1 MSSQVAPWLED
12 LDEDWVEPPSLSNPT
27 TDHQSATSV
36 RKNQTSSSSS
46 RIPRRSSGAFDI
58 NSNSSSVK
66 QRNPLK
72 TLPSSQSNVQRQP
85 SDSSVVHH
93 DSVKR
98 SPAKHQTLEW
108 KKRLVRGEVGY
119 GDQTDLFGPSGLE
132 NIFSPARPTS
142 SNNRPTSSNSPSRL
156 LRNTIMPPSSPPP
169 WPSQIEPSQL
179 ESPDAQGTC
188 QREVNNTNY
197 DDPQDDSLMRSVNS
211 PSQLHVDRSASKHQ
225 GNRTISANT
234 DLSGE
239 GFSPVFLSKHT
250 SSTGAV
256 SYAPLN
262 SRSVPT
268 SADASLNLQESEL
281 PSTPGVRKIHSDGP
295 DNMPSV
301 PEVSLPD
308 DLPTGTPPIP
318 SFFSMN
324 KMSPSSPSKIEPSSV
339 YDNTSTSPGP
349 SSPAR
354 VLATPKLGDVDES
367 SLLSPPKSRP
377 SQSPLK
383 LFGNYDTFTNNK
395 LFRRMSQLEGLD
407 PDHPLVS
414 PVHQCDDP
422 FDETHSNAGRIP
434 SSGTIS
440 TNRRR
445 PSQRVVSNLSSFGEG
460 DLDEHDFDAD
470 ISFPVGLDLDA
481 TYESNEGSPLP
492 DAVPPGST
500 HPFRFHVETAPPI
513 ESSPEVRPFKL
524 KRKLSK
530 RSNTIRSRHSDD
542 DQALEQFPVIDPYNN
557 EFDIREGKRP
567 QSSPA
572 KAPTAKRRRTLIT
585 MDGKLPELGEGSEIH
600 IKVDAPLPSDQQAPS
615 VAASGT
621 VSVASRR
628 DVTRP
633 RNPTPSQRRRE
644 QIQAEISEATFE
656 YLSNSPRLEAIKETI
671 EELSELPEESVDAEK
686 AKAVAADIAAYTF
699 EVSREDSESMR
710 KRSFT
715 TQDFLDEAM
724 HIMSLIRAKGRP
736 HSGLDDVEES
746 SAEMDFG
753 SHLHPDDLAKQVG
766 SLRISRPASREGN
779 ESNWRPRS
787 QVKHDPMVASRL
799 EQFREQDSFNMGMV
813 ESSLRSLRVD
823 DSSAL
828 DFDHADVST
837 RDLDDAPIIEPGWT
851 AGHSR
856 AYSNAS
862 QRGNQASPTKSQHGS
877 HPSLDSSSGARTM
890 GSTSSRDFVANLSP
904 EKVAHL
910 IPEQIAGM
918 TYDKEKQIW
927 VKAKHLKP
935 PTFDFYHQPSNVSS
949 DDDPFAYIPD
959 LTVDE
964 IKEIQR
970 IQQLQARHQAF
981 AQQDRSEYD
990 LSEQHTELPQQVPD
1004 RPPPQR
1010 QEPTGSRP
1018 TTRDSNAAHPFTSS
1032 TAPSKY
1038 SAFASS
1044 QQQQF
1049 DTRATSWS
1057 NEELAN
1063 IARAKQ
1069 QQAHTGDGLRD
1080 LATVN
1085 IPQNISEETELAPDD
1100 SVTALDESQ
1109 TSHIS
1114 HEDSLLDELL
1124 SEDDELLNEDSE
1136 TEELPAPKQ
1145 RGSGIPLPSWPLRS
1159 PQPARRGGLRNS
1171 SLRRQTFQRGFP
1183 SGQDQREVSFVA
1195 TFPDKRMMSV
1205 SVVAQPGP
1213 PMSAPNQEYG
1223 LSSPAR
1229 MDGTFY
1235 LSDLPDFTVND
1246 VDEERPSEK
1255 ALARRVAHTNTG
1267 DRYAMAVQSLVKT
1280 LTDVEPDEPY
1290 WEDIKQLNLRDRG
1303 LDSVH
1308 NLEDFCTR
1316 LEDLDLSGNNVAHLE
1331 GAPTSV
1337 RRLNLRS
1344 NALSSLTAW
1353 SHMMN
1358 LQYLDISNNQ
1368 VDNLGGLCMLIHL
1381 RELRADDNQI
1391 STLDGIMN
1399 MDGLIKLSVRRN
1411 KLSRVDFEGC
1421 QLNRLEELDLSSNKL
1436 STVAGVQSLTA
1447 LERLILDDNQI
1458 EHFSTGQHS
1467 SVSSKLHCLSLQN
1480 NQLASLNVSDYTD
1493 LRYLN
1498 VDDNKLPTVEGLE
1511 QLHQIDVLSMRKQ
1524 DLKHSPVQQL
1534 TIFNQRLSAR
1544 SLFLSSNVIPT
1555 LDLSNSYHSVQNLE
1569 MASCGLQ
1576 DLPNDFGLKLP
1587 NLRTLNVSF
1596 NAITDIRPLLNITRL
1611 EKLHASGN
1619 RIARLRKTVAVLAR
1633 MPHLRKTDLR
1643 DNPITHGFYAPI
1655 SVAKNTVS
1663 TISSDEEPMSEAQLQ
1678 LQMAMSHRLPNAD
1691 YATDAEHLARLDED
1705 TKLRRR
1711 VYEILLSNGCKTLS
1725 TLDGLSFA
1733 KDRALIRDSV
1743 WERLLKLG
1751 VVRKSGNKGEE
1762 TQVTMG

>member
-12 LDEDWVEPPSLSNPT
+12 LEEDWVEPPSLSNHT
-27 TDHQSATSV
+27 TDHQSATSA
-36 RKNQTSSSSS
+36 RTNQTSSS
-46 RIPRRSSGAFDI
+46 RIPRRSSGAFSI
-58 NSNSSSVK
+58 NSSSVK

-72 TLPSSQSNVQRQP
+72 DLPSSQFNVQRQP
-85 SDSSVVHH
+85 SASSVVHH

-98 SPAKHQTLEW
+98 SPAKQHTLEW

-156 LRNTIMPPSSPPP
+156 LQNTIMPPSSPPP

-179 ESPDAQGTC
+179 DSPDAQGTC
-188 QREVNNTNY
+188 QREVHNTNY
-197 DDPQDDSLMRSVNS
+197 TDPQDESLMRSPNS

-256 SYAPLN
+256 SYAPLD
-262 SRSVPT
+262 SRSAPV
-268 SADASLNLQESEL
+268 SADASVNGLDSEL
-281 PSTPGVRKIHSDGP
+281 PSTPGFRKNNSDMA

-308 DLPTGTPPIP
+308 NLPTGTPPIP
-318 SFFSMN
+318 SFLSMN
-324 KMSPSSPSKIEPSSV
+324 RLSPSSPTKVEPSSV
-339 YDNTSTSPGP
+339 YDQDSAISPRD
-349 SSPAR
+349 SSPVRAP
-354 VLATPKLGDVDES
+354 ATPKLGGVEES

-383 LFGNYDTFTNNK
+383 LFTGNYDTFTNNK

-407 PDHPLVS
+407 PDHPLRS
-414 PVHQCDDP
+414 PEHPCDDP
-422 FDETHSNAGRIP
+422 FDETRSNAGRVT
-434 SSGTIS
+434 SSGT
-440 TNRRR
+440 TNTQRRR

-470 ISFPVGLDLDA
+470 ISIPTGLDLDA
-481 TYESNEGSPLP
+481 TFEFTEGSPLP
-492 DAVPPGST
+492 EAVPPGST
-500 HPFRFHVETAPPI
+500 HPFRFHVETAPPV

-600 IKVDAPLPSDQQAPS
+600 IKVDAPVSNDEKPSEATAPS
-615 VAASGT
+615 T
-621 VSVASRR
+621 VSAGSRR

-671 EELSELPEESVDAEK
+671 EELSELPAESVDAEK
-686 AKAVAADIAAYTF
+686 AKAVAADIAAFTF
-699 EVSREDSESMR
+699 EHSREEPESIR

-724 HIMSLIRAKGRP
+724 HIMSIIRAKGRP

-746 SAEMDFG
+746 SGEMDFNT
-753 SHLHPDDLAKQVG
+753 HLHPDDLARQVG
-766 SLRISRPASREGN
+766 SLRISRPSSREGN

-799 EQFREQDSFNMGMV
+799 EQFREKDSLNLV
-813 ESSLRSLRVD
+813 DTSLRSLSIND
-823 DSSAL
+823 TSAVY
-828 DFDHADVST
+828 FDHQDGST
-837 RDLDDAPIIEPGWT
+837 RGLDDASIIEPGWIG
-851 AGHSR
+851 GHVR
-856 AYSNAS
+856 AYSNTS
-862 QRGNQASPTKSQHGS
+862 QQGAQASPTKSQHGS

-927 VKAKHLKP
+927 VKAKHLRP
-935 PTFDFYHQPSNVSS
+935 PTFDYYHQPSNVSS
-949 DDDPFAYIPD
+949 EDDPFAYIPD

-970 IQQLQARHQAF
+970 IQQMQARRQDLT
-981 AQQDRSEYD
+981 QQEQSEYEE
-990 LSEQHTELPQQVPD
+990 SGQFTELPQQVPD

-1018 TTRDSNAAHPFTSS
+1018 TTRDSNAPHPFTSS

-1038 SAFASS
+1038 SGFASS

-1057 NEELAN
+1057 NEELAS
-1063 IARAKQ
+1063 IARAKH
-1069 QQAHTGDGLRD
+1069 QQAQSGDGLRD
-1080 LATVN
+1080 LAAVN
-1085 IPQNISEETELAPDD
+1085 IPQNISEETEVVLDD
-1100 SVTALDESQ
+1100 STAAHDE
-1109 TSHIS
+1109 
-1114 HEDSLLDELL
+1114 SLLDELL
-1124 SEDDELLNEDSE
+1124 SEDDEPLNEDSI

-1145 RGSGIPLPSWPLRS
+1145 RGSGIPIPSWPLRS

-1171 SLRRQTFQRGFP
+1171 SLRRQTFQRGHAP
-1183 SGQDQREVSFVA
+1183 GQDQREVSFVA
-1195 TFPDKRMMSV
+1195 TFPDKRTMSV
-1205 SVVAQPGP
+1205 SVVAQPAP
-1213 PMSAPNQEYG
+1213 TMAAPNQEYG

-1255 ALARRVAHTNTG
+1255 ALARRVARTDSG

-1316 LEDLDLSGNNVAHLE
+1316 LEDLDLSNNNVAHLE
-1331 GAPTSV
+1331 GAPTSI

-1368 VDNLGGLCMLIHL
+1368 VDNLSGLCMLIHL

-1399 MDGLIKLSVRRN
+1399 MDGLLKLSVRRN
-1411 KLSRVDFEGC
+1411 QLSRVDFEGC
-1421 QLNRLEELDLSSNKL
+1421 QLARLEELDLSSNKL
-1436 STVAGVQSLTA
+1436 CRISGVQTLSSLS
-1447 LERLILDDNQI
+1447 RLVMDDNKL
-1458 EHFSTGQHS
+1458 EYFSAAKEDTAGS
-1467 SVSSKLHCLSLQN
+1467 RLHCLSLQKN
-1480 NQLASLNVSDYTD
+1480 RMTALDVSSYTN

-1498 VDDNKLPTVEGLE
+1498 VDENKLSTVQGIE
-1511 QLHQIDVLSMRKQ
+1511 QLHHIDILSMRKQ
-1524 DLKHSPVQQL
+1524 DLKQANAQQL
-1534 TIFNQRLSAR
+1534 TIFNQRVSAR
-1544 SLFLSSNVIPT
+1544 SLFLSSNIIPT
-1555 LDLSNSYHSVQNLE
+1555 LDLPNSYHSIQNLE

-1576 DLPNDFGLKLP
+1576 DLPNDFGLKFP
-1587 NLRTLNVSF
+1587 NLRTLNMSF

-1633 MPHLRKTDLR
+1633 MPHLRRTDLR

-1655 SVAKNTVS
+1655 SVAKNAVSTVS
-1663 TISSDEEPMSEAQLQ
+1663 NDEEPLSEAQLQ
-1678 LQMAMSHRLPNAD
+1678 LQIAMSHRLPNAD
-1691 YATDAEHLARLDED
+1691 HATDTEHLARLDED

-1711 VYEILLSNGCKTLS
+1711 VYEILLSNGCKNLA

-1733 KDRALIRDSV
+1733 KDRALIRDGV

-1751 VVRKSGNKGEE
+1751 VVKKSGARGEE
-1762 TQVTMG
+1762 TEVSTS

>member
-12 LDEDWVEPPSLSNPT
+12 LDEDWFEPPSLSNHS
-27 TDHQSATSV
+27 TDHQSANQPV
-36 RKNQTSSSSS
+36 LNQTSSQS
-46 RIPRRSSGAFDI
+46 RIPRRSSGQFSSI
-58 NSNSSSVK
+58 NSSSVK

-72 TLPSSQSNVQRQP
+72 ALPSSQTNAQRQ
-85 SDSSVVHH
+85 SSTSSVVHH

-156 LRNTIMPPSSPPP
+156 LQNTIMPPSSPPP
-169 WPSQIEPSQL
+169 WPSQIESSQL
-179 ESPDAQGTC
+179 DSSDAQGIH
-188 QREVNNTNY
+188 QRQVDNSHY
-197 DDPQDDSLMRSVNS
+197 IDPQDDSLMRSPNF

-256 SYAPLN
+256 SYAPLD
-262 SRSVPT
+262 SRSAPV
-268 SADASLNLQESEL
+268 SADASINGLDSEL
-281 PSTPGVRKIHSDGP
+281 PSTPGFRKNNSDP
-295 DNMPSV
+295 ADNMPSV

-318 SFFSMN
+318 SFLTLN
-324 KMSPSSPSKIEPSSV
+324 RVDPSSPTKVEPSSV
-339 YDNTSTSPGP
+339 YDQDSSISPGN
-349 SSPAR
+349 SSPVRAP
-354 VLATPKLGDVDES
+354 ATPKLGDVEES

-383 LFGNYDTFTNNK
+383 LFTGNYDTFTNNK

-407 PDHPLVS
+407 PDHPLIS
-414 PVHQCDDP
+414 PVHPCDDP
-422 FDETHSNAGRIP
+422 FDETHSTSGRVI
-434 SSGTIS
+434 SSGTAN
-440 TNRRR
+440 TQRRR
-445 PSQRVVSNLSSFGEG
+445 PSQRAVSNLSSFGEG
-460 DLDEHDFDAD
+460 HLDEHNFDAD
-470 ISFPVGLDLDA
+470 ISIPTGLDLDA
-481 TYESNEGSPLP
+481 TFESTEGSPLP
-492 DAVPPGST
+492 EAVPPGST
-500 HPFRFHVETAPPI
+500 HPFRFHVDTAPPV

-542 DQALEQFPVIDPYNN
+542 EQALEQFPVIDPYNN
-557 EFDIREGKRP
+557 EFDIRDGKRP

-600 IKVDAPLPSDQQAPS
+600 IKVDAPITNNEQAPA
-615 VAASGT
+615 VTGSGT
-621 VSVASRR
+621 ASAGSRR

-656 YLSNSPRLEAIKETI
+656 YLSNSPRLEAIKEAI
-671 EELSELPEESVDAEK
+671 EELSELPAESVDAEK
-686 AKAVAADIAAYTF
+686 AKAVAADIAAF
-699 EVSREDSESMR
+699 AFDHSREEPESIR
-710 KRSFT
+710 KRSYT

-724 HIMSLIRAKGRP
+724 HIMSIIRAKGRP
-736 HSGLDDVEES
+736 NSGLDDVEES
-746 SAEMDFG
+746 SGEMQFNNT
-753 SHLHPDDLAKQVG
+753 HLHPDDLARQVG
-766 SLRISRPASREGN
+766 SLRISRSASHEGN

-799 EQFREQDSFNMGMV
+799 EQFREHDNLNFV
-813 ESSLRSLRVD
+813 DSSLRSLDID
-823 DSSAL
+823 DTSAI
-828 DFDHADVST
+828 DFAHEDVST
-837 RDLDDAPIIEPGWT
+837 RDLDNAPIIEPGWGR
-851 AGHSR
+851 GHAR
-856 AYSNAS
+856 TYSNNS
-862 QRGNQASPTKSQHGS
+862 QQGAPASPTKSQHGS

-890 GSTSSRDFVANLSP
+890 GSTSSRDCVANLSP

-918 TYDKEKQIW
+918 TYNKEKQIW
-927 VKAKHLKP
+927 VKAKHLRP
-935 PTFDFYHQPSNVSS
+935 PTFDYYHQPSNVSS
-949 DDDPFAYIPD
+949 EDDPFAYIPD

-970 IQQLQARHQAF
+970 IQQMQARRQGL
-981 AQQDRSEYD
+981 AQQEQSEYD
-990 LSEQHTELPQQVPD
+990 VSGQHTELPQQVPD

-1018 TTRDSNAAHPFTSS
+1018 TTRDSNAPHPFTSS

-1038 SAFASS
+1038 SGFASS

-1069 QQAHTGDGLRD
+1069 QQTQTGDGLRD
-1080 LATVN
+1080 LNTVN
-1085 IPQNISEETELAPDD
+1085 IPQNISEETELVLDD
-1100 SVTALDESQ
+1100 SVTTHDQSQ
-1109 TSHIS
+1109 LSHIS

-1124 SEDDELLNEDSE
+1124 SEDDEVLNEDSI

-1145 RGSGIPLPSWPLRS
+1145 RASGIPLPSWPLHDS
-1159 PQPARRGGLRNS
+1159 QPARRGGLRNS

-1195 TFPDKRMMSV
+1195 TFPDKRTMSV
-1205 SVVAQPGP
+1205 SVVAQPAP
-1213 PMSAPNQEYG
+1213 TMAAPNQEYG

-1255 ALARRVAHTNTG
+1255 ALARRVAQVNIG

-1316 LEDLDLSGNNVAHLE
+1316 LEDLDLSNNNVAHLE

-1358 LQYLDISNNQ
+1358 LQYLDISSNQ
-1368 VDNLGGLCMLIHL
+1368 IDNLGGLCMLVHL

-1391 STLDGIMN
+1391 TSLDGIMN
-1399 MDGLIKLSVRRN
+1399 MDGLLKLSVRRN
-1411 KLSRVDFEGC
+1411 ELFKVDFEGC
-1421 QLNRLEELDLSSNKL
+1421 QLARLEELDLSSNR
-1436 STVAGVQSLTA
+1436 LTRVSGMQA
-1447 LERLILDDNQI
+1447 LPLLKRLILDENKL
-1458 EHFSTGQHS
+1458 EHFSTLQEDPAGSRLQ
-1467 SVSSKLHCLSLQN
+1467 CLSLQKN
-1480 NQLASLNVSDYTD
+1480 RMVALDVSTCTN

-1498 VDDNKLPTVEGLE
+1498 VDDNRLLTVQGIEN
-1511 QLHQIDVLSMRKQ
+1511 LHHVDMLSMRKQ
-1524 DLKHSPVQQL
+1524 DLKHAKTQQL

-1544 SLFLSSNVIPT
+1544 SVFLSSNIIPT
-1555 LDLSNSYHSVQNLE
+1555 LDLPNSYHSIQDLE

-1576 DLPNDFGLKLP
+1576 ELPSNFGLKFP
-1587 NLRTLNVSF
+1587 NLRTLNMSF

-1611 EKLHASGN
+1611 EKLYVSGN

-1643 DNPITHGFYAPI
+1643 DNPITHGFYAPV
-1655 SVAKNTVS
+1655 SVAKNAVSTVS
-1663 TISSDEEPMSEAQLQ
+1663 NDDEPLSEAQLQ
-1678 LQMAMSHRLPNAD
+1678 LQIAMSHRLPNAD
-1691 YATDAEHLARLDED
+1691 HATDIEHLARLDED

-1711 VYEILLSNGCKTLS
+1711 VYEILLCNGCKSMS

-1733 KDRALIRDSV
+1733 KDRALIRDGV

-1751 VVRKSGNKGEE
+1751 VVKKSGARGEE
-1762 TQVTMG
+1762 TQVSMS

>member
-12 LDEDWVEPPSLSNPT
+12 LDEDWLDPPSLSNHS
-27 TDHQSATSV
+27 TDHQSATAAHL
-36 RKNQTSSSSS
+36 NQTSSAS
-46 RIPRRSSGAFDI
+46 RIPRRSSGQFSI
-58 NSNSSSVK
+58 NSSSIK

-72 TLPSSQSNVQRQP
+72 DLPSSQSNAQRQ
-85 SDSSVVHH
+85 SSTSSVVHH

-132 NIFSPARPTS
+132 NIFSPARPAS

-156 LRNTIMPPSSPPP
+156 LQNTFMPPSSPPP
-169 WPSQIEPSQL
+169 WPSQIDPSQL
-179 ESPDAQGTC
+179 DSPDAQGTC
-188 QREVNNTNY
+188 QRPVNNTDY
-197 DDPQDDSLMRSVNS
+197 TDPQDDSLMHSRNS
-211 PSQLHVDRSASKHQ
+211 PSQLHVDRSADKHQ

-256 SYAPLN
+256 SYAPLD
-262 SRSVPT
+262 SRSAPV
-268 SADASLNLQESEL
+268 SADASINGLDSEL
-281 PSTPGVRKIHSDGP
+281 PSTPGFRKDNS

-318 SFFSMN
+318 SFLALSRV
-324 KMSPSSPSKIEPSSV
+324 SPSSPTKVEPSSV
-339 YDNTSTSPGP
+339 YDRDSSISPGN
-349 SSPAR
+349 SSPTRAP
-354 VLATPKLGDVDES
+354 ATPKLGGVEES

-383 LFGNYDTFTNNK
+383 LFTGNYDTFTNNK

-407 PDHPLVS
+407 PDHPLIS
-414 PVHQCDDP
+414 PVHPCDDP
-422 FDETHSNAGRIP
+422 FDDTRSTSGRVT
-434 SSGTIS
+434 SSGTAN
-440 TNRRR
+440 TQRRR
-445 PSQRVVSNLSSFGEG
+445 FSQRAVSNLSSFGEG
-460 DLDEHDFDAD
+460 DLDEHNFDAN
-470 ISFPVGLDLDA
+470 ISIPTGLDLDA
-481 TYESNEGSPLP
+481 TFGSTEGSPLP
-492 DAVPPGST
+492 EAVPPGST
-500 HPFRFHVETAPPI
+500 HPFRFHVETAPPV

-542 DQALEQFPVIDPYNN
+542 EQALEQFPVIDPYNN
-557 EFDIREGKRP
+557 EFDIRDGKRP

-600 IKVDAPLPSDQQAPS
+600 IKVDAPITNHEQVSAATGS
-615 VAASGT
+615 VTAS
-621 VSVASRR
+621 VEDRR

-656 YLSNSPRLEAIKETI
+656 YLSKSPRLEAIKETI
-671 EELSELPEESVDAEK
+671 EELSEFGPESVDAEK
-686 AKAVAADIAAYTF
+686 AKAVAADIAAFTF
-699 EVSREDSESMR
+699 DHSREVPASIR
-710 KRSFT
+710 KRSYT

-724 HIMSLIRAKGRP
+724 HIMSIIRAKGRP

-746 SAEMDFG
+746 SGEMQFNNT
-753 SHLHPDDLAKQVG
+753 HLHPDDLTRQVG
-766 SLRISRPASREGN
+766 SLRISRSATAEGN

-799 EQFREQDSFNMGMV
+799 EQFRERDNLDV
-813 ESSLRSLRVD
+813 VDSSLRSLNID
-823 DSSAL
+823 DTSAL
-828 DFDHADVST
+828 EFDHEDVST

-851 AGHSR
+851 YGHTR
-856 AYSNAS
+856 AYSNTS
-862 QRGNQASPTKSQHGS
+862 QQGAQASPTKSQHGS

-918 TYDKEKQIW
+918 TYNKEKQIW

-935 PTFDFYHQPSNVSS
+935 PTFDYYHQPSNVSS
-949 DDDPFAYIPD
+949 EDDPFAYIPD

-970 IQQLQARHQAF
+970 IQQMQARRQNL
-981 AQQDRSEYD
+981 AQQEQSEYD
-990 LSEQHTELPQQVPD
+990 LSGQHTELPQQVPD

-1010 QEPTGSRP
+1010 QEATGSRP
-1018 TTRDSNAAHPFTSS
+1018 TTRDSNAPHPFTSS

-1069 QQAHTGDGLRD
+1069 QQTQSGEGLRD

-1085 IPQNISEETELAPDD
+1085 IPQDISEETEVVLDD
-1100 SVTALDESQ
+1100 SNISQ
-1109 TSHIS
+1109 DQSQLSHIS
-1114 HEDSLLDELL
+1114 HDDSLLDELL
-1124 SEDDELLNEDSE
+1124 SEDEEPLNEDSI

-1145 RGSGIPLPSWPLRS
+1145 RGSGIPLPSWSLHS
-1159 PQPARRGGLRNS
+1159 PQPVRRGGLKNS
-1171 SLRRQTFQRGFP
+1171 SLRRQTFKRGFP

-1195 TFPDKRMMSV
+1195 TFPDKRTMSV
-1205 SVVAQPGP
+1205 SVVTQPAP
-1213 PMSAPNQEYG
+1213 AMAAPNQEYG

-1255 ALARRVAHTNTG
+1255 ALARRVARVNSG

-1290 WEDIKQLNLRDRG
+1290 WEDIKQLNLRGRG

-1316 LEDLDLSGNNVAHLE
+1316 LEDLDLSSNNVAHLE

-1358 LQYLDISNNQ
+1358 LQYLDISSNQ
-1368 VDNLGGLCMLIHL
+1368 VDDLSGLSVLIHL

-1399 MDGLIKLSVRRN
+1399 MDGLLKLSVRRN
-1411 KLSRVDFEGC
+1411 QLSKVDFEGC
-1421 QLNRLEELDLSSNKL
+1421 QLARLEELDLGSNRL
-1436 STVAGVQSLTA
+1436 SRVSGVQTLSS
-1447 LERLILDDNQI
+1447 LERLILDDNKL
-1458 EHFSTGQHS
+1458 EHFSTDLDDSASFRLQS
-1467 SVSSKLHCLSLQN
+1467 LSMQKNKMATLDVST
-1480 NQLASLNVSDYTD
+1480 YTN

-1498 VDDNKLPTVEGLE
+1498 VDENRLSTIEGIE
-1511 QLHQIDVLSMRKQ
+1511 HLHHIDMLSMRKQ
-1524 DLKHSPVQQL
+1524 DLKHAKAQQL

-1544 SLFLSSNVIPT
+1544 SLFLSSNVIHT
-1555 LDLSNSYHSVQNLE
+1555 LDLPHSYHSVQNLE

-1576 DLPNDFGLKLP
+1576 EPPSDFGLKFP
-1587 NLRTLNVSF
+1587 NLRTLNMSF

-1611 EKLHASGN
+1611 EKLHVSGN
-1619 RIARLRKTVAVLAR
+1619 RIARLRKTIAVLAR
-1633 MPHLRKTDLR
+1633 MSHLRKTDLR
-1643 DNPITHGFYAPI
+1643 DNPITHGFYAPV

-1663 TISSDEEPMSEAQLQ
+1663 TVPNDEEPLSEAQLQ
-1678 LQMAMSHRLPNAD
+1678 LQIAMSHRLPNAD
-1691 YATDAEHLARLDED
+1691 HATDTEHLARLDED

-1733 KDRALIRDSV
+1733 KDRALIRDGV

-1751 VVRKSGNKGEE
+1751 VVRKSGAKGQDTE
-1762 TQVTMG
+1762 VSMS

>member
-12 LDEDWVEPPSLSNPT
+12 LDEDWVEPPSLSNHI
-27 TDHQSATSV
+27 TDHQSATSA
-36 RKNQTSSSSS
+36 KGNQTSSSSS
-46 RIPRRSSGAFDI
+46 RIPRRSSGAFSI
-58 NSNSSSVK
+58 NSSSVK

-72 TLPSSQSNVQRQP
+72 DLPSSQSNAQRQP
-85 SDSSVVHH
+85 SASSVVHH

-108 KKRLVRGEVGY
+108 KKRLVRGEIGY

-156 LRNTIMPPSSPPP
+156 LQHTIMPPSSPPP

-179 ESPDAQGTC
+179 DSPDAQGTC
-188 QREVNNTNY
+188 QRGIHNTNY
-197 DDPQDDSLMRSVNS
+197 SEPHEDSLLRSPNS
-211 PSQLHVDRSASKHQ
+211 PSQLRIDRSASKHQ

-256 SYAPLN
+256 SYAPLD
-262 SRSVPT
+262 SRSASA
-268 SADASLNLQESEL
+268 SADASINGLDSEL
-281 PSTPGVRKIHSDGP
+281 PSTPGFRRNNNDTAE
-295 DNMPSV
+295 NMPSV

-318 SFFSMN
+318 SFLSVN
-324 KMSPSSPSKIEPSSV
+324 RISPSSPSKVEPSSI
-339 YDNTSTSPGP
+339 YDQDSAISPKD
-349 SSPAR
+349 SSPLKAP
-354 VLATPKLGDVDES
+354 ATPKLGGIEES

-383 LFGNYDTFTNNK
+383 LFGQHDTFTNNK

-414 PVHQCDDP
+414 PAHPCDDP
-422 FDETHSNAGRIP
+422 FEETRSNAGRI
-434 SSGTIS
+434 SSSATVDTQG
-440 TNRRR
+440 RR
-445 PSQRVVSNLSSFGEG
+445 PSQRAVSNLSSFGEG
-460 DLDEHDFDAD
+460 ALDEHNFDAD
-470 ISFPVGLDLDA
+470 ISIPTGLDLDA
-481 TYESNEGSPLP
+481 TFESTEGSPLP
-492 DAVPPGST
+492 EAVPPGST
-500 HPFRFHVETAPPI
+500 HPFRFHVDTAPPV

-530 RSNTIRSRHSDD
+530 RSNTIRSRQSDD

-600 IKVDAPLPSDQQAPS
+600 IKVDAPVADDAQAS
-615 VAASGT
+615 E
-621 VSVASRR
+621 VASSKATKSGSKR

-671 EELSELPEESVDAEK
+671 EELSELPAESVDAEK
-686 AKAVAADIAAYTF
+686 AKAVAADIAAFTF
-699 EVSREDSESMR
+699 EHSREEPESVR

-724 HIMSLIRAKGRP
+724 HIMSIIRAKGRP

-746 SAEMDFG
+746 SGEMEFNT
-753 SHLHPDDLAKQVG
+753 HLHPDDLARQVG
-766 SLRISRPASREGN
+766 SLRISRPASREGT

-799 EQFREQDSFNMGMV
+799 EQFREKDNLNLV
-813 ESSLRSLRVD
+813 DASLRSLNIDDTSAVD
-823 DSSAL
+823 
-828 DFDHADVST
+828 FNHEDVST
-837 RDLDDAPIIEPGWT
+837 QELEHAPIIEPGWIG
-851 AGHSR
+851 GHIR
-856 AYSNAS
+856 TYSNAS
-862 QRGNQASPTKSQHGS
+862 HQGTQTSPTKSQHGS

-890 GSTSSRDFVANLSP
+890 GSTSSRDCVANLSP

-935 PTFDFYHQPSNVSS
+935 PTFDYYHQPSNVSS
-949 DDDPFAYIPD
+949 EDDPFAYIPD

-970 IQQLQARHQAF
+970 IQQMQARRQDL
-981 AQQDRSEYD
+981 AQQ
-990 LSEQHTELPQQVPD
+990 EQFEDDEFDQYTELPQQ
-1004 RPPPQR
+1004 R
-1010 QEPTGSRP
+1010 QGATASRP
-1018 TTRDSNAAHPFTSS
+1018 TTRDSNAPHPFTSS

-1057 NEELAN
+1057 NEELAS

-1069 QQAHTGDGLRD
+1069 QHAQTGDGLRD

-1085 IPQNISEETELAPDD
+1085 IPQDISEVTE
-1100 SVTALDESQ
+1100 VVHDESEIAHDQ
-1109 TSHIS
+1109 SQVSHVS

-1124 SEDDELLNEDSE
+1124 SEDDELPNEDSI

-1145 RGSGIPLPSWPLRS
+1145 RGSGIPVPSWPLRS

-1171 SLRRQTFQRGFP
+1171 SLRRQTFQRGYT

-1195 TFPDKRMMSV
+1195 TFPDKRTMSV
-1205 SVVAQPGP
+1205 SVVAQPAP
-1213 PMSAPNQEYG
+1213 TMAAPNHEYG
-1223 LSSPAR
+1223 VSSPAR
-1229 MDGTFY
+1229 IDGTFY

-1255 ALARRVAHTNTG
+1255 ALSRRVARTNSG

-1316 LEDLDLSGNNVAHLE
+1316 LEDLDLSSNNVAHLE
-1331 GAPTSV
+1331 GAPTSI

-1353 SHMMN
+1353 SHMIN
-1358 LQYLDISNNQ
+1358 LQYLDISKNQ
-1368 VDNLGGLCMLIHL
+1368 IDSLGGLCMLVHL

-1391 STLDGIMN
+1391 SNLDGIMN
-1399 MDGLIKLSVRRN
+1399 MDGLLKLSVCRN
-1411 KLSRVDFEGC
+1411 QLSRVDFEGC
-1421 QLNRLEELDLSSNKL
+1421 QLTRLEELDLSSNKL
-1436 STVAGVQSLTA
+1436 SRVSGCQSLSS
-1447 LERLILDDNQI
+1447 LERLVLDDNKL
-1458 EHFSTGQHS
+1458 EHFSADKDDFAGSRLHS
-1467 SVSSKLHCLSLQN
+1467 LSLQKN
-1480 NQLASLNVSDYTD
+1480 RMATLDVSSFAN

-1498 VDDNKLPTVEGLE
+1498 VDENKLLTVEGIE
-1511 QLHQIDVLSMRKQ
+1511 HLHHIDMLSLRKQ
-1524 DLKHSPVQQL
+1524 DLKHADAQHL
-1534 TIFNQRLSAR
+1534 TIFEQRVSAR
-1544 SLFLSSNVIPT
+1544 SLFLASNIVPT
-1555 LDLSNSYHSVQNLE
+1555 LDLPNSYHSIQNLE

-1576 DLPNDFGLKLP
+1576 ELPNDFGLKFP
-1587 NLRTLNVSF
+1587 NLRTLNISF

-1611 EKLHASGN
+1611 EKLYASGN

-1655 SVAKNTVS
+1655 SVAKNAVS
-1663 TISSDEEPMSEAQLQ
+1663 TVASVEEPLSEAQLQ
-1678 LQMAMSHRLPNAD
+1678 LQVAMTHRLPNAD
-1691 YATDAEHLARLDED
+1691 HATDSEHLARLDED

-1711 VYEILLSNGCKTLS
+1711 VYEILLSNGCKNLS

-1733 KDRALIRDSV
+1733 KDRALIRDGV

-1751 VVRKSGNKGEE
+1751 VVRNGQIE
-1762 TQVTMG
+1762 

>member
-12 LDEDWVEPPSLSNPT
+12 LDEDWLDPPSLSNHS
-27 TDHQSATSV
+27 TDHQSAIAAV
-36 RKNQTSSSSS
+36 LNQTSSAS
-46 RIPRRSSGAFDI
+46 RIPRRSSGQFDI
-58 NSNSSSVK
+58 NTSSIK
-66 QRNPLK
+66 QRNPLRD
-72 TLPSSQSNVQRQP
+72 LPSSQSNAQRQ
-85 SDSSVVHH
+85 SSTSSVVHH

-156 LRNTIMPPSSPPP
+156 LQNTFMPPSSPPP
-169 WPSQIEPSQL
+169 WPSQIDPSQL
-179 ESPDAQGTC
+179 DSPDAQGTC
-188 QREVNNTNY
+188 QRQVNNTDY
-197 DDPQDDSLMRSVNS
+197 TDPQDDSLMRSVNS
-211 PSQLHVDRSASKHQ
+211 PSQLHIDRSASKHQ

-256 SYAPLN
+256 SYAPLD
-262 SRSVPT
+262 SRSAPV
-268 SADASLNLQESEL
+268 SADASINGLDSEL
-281 PSTPGVRKIHSDGP
+281 PSTPGFRKDNSDAL

-308 DLPTGTPPIP
+308 DLPTGTPPIT
-318 SFFSMN
+318 SFVTLN
-324 KMSPSSPSKIEPSSV
+324 RLSPSSPTKVEPSSV
-339 YDNTSTSPGP
+339 YDQDSSISPGN
-349 SSPAR
+349 SSPVR
-354 VLATPKLGDVDES
+354 EPATPKLGHIEES

-383 LFGNYDTFTNNK
+383 LFTGNYDTFTNNK

-407 PDHPLVS
+407 PDHPLIS
-414 PVHQCDDP
+414 AVHPCDDP
-422 FDETHSNAGRIP
+422 FDDTRSTSGRVT
-434 SSGTIS
+434 SSGTVN
-440 TNRRR
+440 T
-445 PSQRVVSNLSSFGEG
+445 QRLRHSHRAASNLSSFGEG
-460 DLDEHDFDAD
+460 NLDEHDFDAN
-470 ISFPVGLDLDA
+470 ISIPTGLDLDA
-481 TYESNEGSPLP
+481 TFESTEGSPLP
-492 DAVPPGST
+492 EAVPPGST
-500 HPFRFHVETAPPI
+500 HPFRFHVETAPPV
-513 ESSPEVRPFKL
+513 ELSPEVRPFKL

-530 RSNTIRSRHSDD
+530 RSNTIQSRHSDD
-542 DQALEQFPVIDPYNN
+542 EQALEQFPVIDPYNN
-557 EFDIREGKRP
+557 EFDIRDGKRP

-600 IKVDAPLPSDQQAPS
+600 IKVDAPIVNIEHGPAVRDFGTGS
-615 VAASGT
+615 VE
-621 VSVASRR
+621 SRR

-656 YLSNSPRLEAIKETI
+656 YLSKSPRLEAIKETI
-671 EELSELPEESVDAEK
+671 EELSELGPESVDAEK
-686 AKAVAADIAAYTF
+686 AKAVAADIAAFTF
-699 EVSREDSESMR
+699 DLSKKESR
-710 KRSFT
+710 KRSYT

-724 HIMSLIRAKGRP
+724 HIMSIIRARGRP

-746 SAEMDFG
+746 SGEMQFNNT
-753 SHLHPDDLAKQVG
+753 HLHPDDLARQVG
-766 SLRISRPASREGN
+766 SLRVSRSAASDGN

-799 EQFREQDSFNMGMV
+799 EQFRERDNLDIV
-813 ESSLRSLRVD
+813 DASLRSLNID
-823 DSSAL
+823 DTSAL
-828 DFDHADVST
+828 DFDHEDVPT
-837 RDLDDAPIIEPGWT
+837 RELDDASVIEPGWT
-851 AGHSR
+851 HGHTR
-856 AYSNAS
+856 AYSNTS
-862 QRGNQASPTKSQHGS
+862 QHGAQPSPTKSQHGS

-890 GSTSSRDFVANLSP
+890 GSTSSRDCVANLSP
-904 EKVAHL
+904 DKVAHL

-927 VKAKHLKP
+927 VKARHLRP
-935 PTFDFYHQPSNVSS
+935 PTFDYYHQPSNVSS
-949 DDDPFAYIPD
+949 EDDPFAYIPD

-964 IKEIQR
+964 INEIQR
-970 IQQLQARHQAF
+970 IQHMQERRQGL
-981 AQQDRSEYD
+981 AQQEQSEYD
-990 LSEQHTELPQQVPD
+990 ISGQHTELPQQVPD

-1010 QEPTGSRP
+1010 QEATGSRP
-1018 TTRDSNAAHPFTSS
+1018 TTRDSNVPHPFTSS

-1038 SAFASS
+1038 SGFASS
-1044 QQQQF
+1044 QQQQQF

-1069 QQAHTGDGLRD
+1069 QQAHSGDGLRD

-1085 IPQNISEETELAPDD
+1085 IPQNISEETEI
-1100 SVTALDESQ
+1100 VLDESIVSQ
-1109 TSHIS
+1109 DQSQLSHVS

-1124 SEDDELLNEDSE
+1124 SEDEELLNEDSI

-1145 RGSGIPLPSWPLRS
+1145 RGSGIPLPSWSLHDH
-1159 PQPARRGGLRNS
+1159 QPARRGGMKN

-1195 TFPDKRMMSV
+1195 TFPDKRTMSV
-1205 SVVAQPGP
+1205 SVVTQPAP
-1213 PMSAPNQEYG
+1213 TMAAPNQEYG

-1255 ALARRVAHTNTG
+1255 ALARRVARVNSG

-1290 WEDIKQLNLRDRG
+1290 WEDIKQLNLRGRG

-1316 LEDLDLSGNNVAHLE
+1316 LEDLDLSSNNVAHLE

-1368 VDNLGGLCMLIHL
+1368 VDNLSGLSILVHL

-1391 STLDGIMN
+1391 SNLDGIMN
-1399 MDGLIKLSVRRN
+1399 MDGLLKLSVRRN
-1411 KLSRVDFEGC
+1411 QLSKVDFEGC
-1421 QLNRLEELDLSSNKL
+1421 QLTRLEELDLSSNKL
-1436 STVAGVQSLTA
+1436 SRVSGIQRLSS
-1447 LERLILDDNQI
+1447 LERLILDDNKL
-1458 EHFSTGQHS
+1458 EHFSTGHDGCANS
-1467 SVSSKLHCLSLQN
+1467 RLHCLSLQKN
-1480 NQLASLNVSDYTD
+1480 KMAILDVSTYTN

-1498 VDDNKLPTVEGLE
+1498 VDENRMLTVQGVD
-1511 QLHQIDVLSMRKQ
+1511 QLHHIDILSMRKQ
-1524 DLKHSPVQQL
+1524 DLKHAKAQQL

-1544 SLFLSSNVIPT
+1544 SLFLSSNIIPS
-1555 LDLSNSYHSVQNLE
+1555 LDLPNSYHSIQNLE

-1576 DLPNDFGLKLP
+1576 ELPNDFGLKFS
-1587 NLRTLNVSF
+1587 NLRTLNMSF

-1611 EKLHASGN
+1611 EKLFVSGN

-1643 DNPITHGFYAPI
+1643 DNPVTHGFYTPI
-1655 SVAKNTVS
+1655 SVAKNSVS
-1663 TISSDEEPMSEAQLQ
+1663 TVADDEEPLSEAQLQ
-1678 LQMAMSHRLPNAD
+1678 LQIAMSHCLPNAD
-1691 YATDAEHLARLDED
+1691 HATDTEHLARLDED

-1733 KDRALIRDSV
+1733 KDRALIRDGV

-1751 VVRKSGNKGEE
+1751 VVRKSGAKGQE
-1762 TQVTMG
+1762 TEVSMS

>member
-1 MSSQVAPWLED
+1 MSSQIAPWLED
-12 LDEDWVEPPSLSNPT
+12 LDEDWVEPPSLSKPT
-27 TDHQSATSV
+27 TDHQSATWV
-36 RKNQTSSSSS
+36 PKNQTSSSSS
-46 RIPRRSSGAFDI
+46 RIPRRSSGQF
-58 NSNSSSVK
+58 SVTSSSLK
-66 QRNPLK
+66 QQRNPLK
-72 TLPSSQSNVQRQP
+72 DLPDSQSNVQRQP
-85 SDSSVVHH
+85 SDSSIVHH

-156 LRNTIMPPSSPPP
+156 LQNTLMPPSSPPP
-169 WPSQIEPSQL
+169 WPSQIDPSQL
-179 ESPDAQGTC
+179 DSPDAQGTC
-188 QREVNNTNY
+188 QREANNTNY
-197 DDPQDDSLMRSVNS
+197 DEAQDDSLMRSINS
-211 PSQLHVDRSASKHQ
+211 PSQLHLGRSASKHQ

-256 SYAPLN
+256 SYAPLD
-262 SRSVPT
+262 SRSAPV
-268 SADASLNLQESEL
+268 SADASINALDSEL
-281 PSTPGVRKIHSDGP
+281 PSTPGFRRETSDAA

-308 DLPTGTPPIP
+308 DLPTGTPPIQ
-318 SFFSMN
+318 SFMTMN
-324 KMSPSSPSKIEPSSV
+324 RPDPSSPTKIEPSSI
-339 YDNTSTSPGP
+339 YDQPSISPAP
-349 SSPAR
+349 SSPVRAP
-354 VLATPKLGDVDES
+354 ATPRLGDVEES

-414 PVHQCDDP
+414 PAHPCDDP
-422 FDETHSNAGRIP
+422 FDETRSSGGRVP
-434 SSGTIS
+434 SSATTN

-445 PSQRVVSNLSSFGEG
+445 ASQRVVSNLSGFGQG
-460 DLDEHDFDAD
+460 DLDEHNFDAD
-470 ISFPVGLDLDA
+470 ISIPSGLDLDA
-481 TYESNEGSPLP
+481 TSDFLDGSPLP
-492 DAVPPGST
+492 EAVPPGST

-530 RSNTIRSRHSDD
+530 RSNTVRSRHSDD
-542 DQALEQFPVIDPYNN
+542 EQALEQFPVIDPYNN

-600 IKVDAPLPSDQQAPS
+600 IKVDAPLSDDARAPT
-615 VAASGT
+615 VAASGS

-671 EELSELPEESVDAEK
+671 EELSELGAESVDAEK
-686 AKAVAADIAAYTF
+686 AKAVAADIAAFTF
-699 EVSREDSESMR
+699 EHSRDEPESIR

-724 HIMSLIRAKGRP
+724 HIMSIIRAKGRP

-746 SAEMDFG
+746 NAEMNFS
-753 SHLHPDDLAKQVG
+753 SHLHPDDLARQVG
-766 SLRISRPASREGN
+766 SLRISRPASREGG
-779 ESNWRPRS
+779 ECNWRPRS

-799 EQFREQDSFNMGMV
+799 EQFREQNQSNLV
-813 ESSLRSLRVD
+813 ESSLRSLNFD
-823 DSSAL
+823 DSSAIS
-828 DFDHADVST
+828 FGCENVSA
-837 RDLDDAPIIEPGWT
+837 RDLDGSSIAGPGW
-851 AGHSR
+851 AGMHTR

-862 QRGNQASPTKSQHGS
+862 QQGAQVSPTKSQHGS

-890 GSTSSRDFVANLSP
+890 GSTSSRDCVANLSP

-935 PTFDFYHQPSNVSS
+935 PTFDYYHQPSNVSS
-949 DDDPFAYIPD
+949 EDDPFAYIPD

-970 IQQLQARHQAF
+970 IQARRHDL
-981 AQQDRSEYD
+981 AQNEQSECD
-990 LSEQHTELPQQVPD
+990 MSERYTELPQQVPD

-1010 QEPTGSRP
+1010 QEATGSRP
-1018 TTRDSNAAHPFTSS
+1018 TTRDSNAPHPFTSS

-1038 SAFASS
+1038 SGFASS

-1057 NEELAN
+1057 NEELAS

-1069 QQAHTGDGLRD
+1069 AQAQTGDGIRD

-1085 IPQNISEETELAPDD
+1085 IPQNISEETEIVLDD
-1100 SVTALDESQ
+1100 SVTAQDDSQ
-1109 TSHIS
+1109 VSLMS
-1114 HEDSLLDELL
+1114 QDDSLLDDLL
-1124 SEDDELLNEDSE
+1124 SEDDEILDEESE

-1171 SLRRQTFQRGFP
+1171 SLRRQTFRRGFT

-1195 TFPDKRMMSV
+1195 TFPDKRTMSV
-1205 SVVAQPGP
+1205 SVVAQPAP
-1213 PMSAPNQEYG
+1213 IMSAPNQEYG

-1255 ALARRVAHTNTG
+1255 ALARRVARTNSG

-1290 WEDIKQLNLRDRG
+1290 WEDIKQLNLGDRG

-1316 LEDLDLSGNNVAHLE
+1316 LEDLDLSNNNVAHLE
-1331 GAPTSV
+1331 GAPASV
-1337 RRLNLRS
+1337 RKLNLRS

-1358 LQYLDISNNQ
+1358 LQYLDVSNNQ
-1368 VDNLGGLCMLIHL
+1368 IDNLGGLCMLVHL

-1391 STLDGIMN
+1391 STLDGVMN
-1399 MDGLIKLSVRRN
+1399 MDGLLKFSVRRN
-1411 KLSRVDFEGC
+1411 QLSRVDFEGC
-1421 QLNRLEELDLSSNKL
+1421 QLARLEELDLSSNKL
-1436 STVAGVQSLTA
+1436 SSISGIHALPS
-1447 LERLILDDNQI
+1447 LERLILDDNQLVTFPTTR
-1458 EHFSTGQHS
+1458 EQSMGS
-1467 SVSSKLHCLSLQN
+1467 RLHCLSLQKN
-1480 NQLASLNVSDYTD
+1480 KMTALSVEDYTS

-1498 VDDNKLPTVEGLE
+1498 VDENRLSTIQGIET
-1511 QLHQIDVLSMRKQ
+1511 LHNVDMLSMRKQ
-1524 DLKHSPVQQL
+1524 DFSHSDVQHL

-1544 SLFLSSNVIPT
+1544 SLFLSSNIIPT
-1555 LDLSNSYHSVQNLE
+1555 LDLPNSYHSVRNLE

-1576 DLPNDFGLKLP
+1576 DLPDDFGLKFP
-1587 NLRTLNVSF
+1587 NLRTLNMSF

-1611 EKLHASGN
+1611 EKLHVSGN

-1643 DNPITHGFYAPI
+1643 DNPITQGFYAPI
-1655 SVAKNTVS
+1655 SVSKNAVSTVS
-1663 TISSDEEPMSEAQLQ
+1663 NDEEPLSEAELQ
-1678 LQMAMSHRLPNAD
+1678 LQIAMSHRLPNAN
-1691 YATDAEHLARLDED
+1691 YATDTEHLARLDED

-1711 VYEILLSNGCKTLS
+1711 VYEILLSNGCKSLS
-1725 TLDGLSFA
+1725 TLDGLAFA
-1733 KDRALIRDSV
+1733 KDRALIRDGV

-1751 VVRKSGNKGEE
+1751 VVRKSGDKGEATE
-1762 TQVTMG
+1762 VSMS